1 MPTTEPL
8 DPDDD
13 GEGQLKAIVALSTP
27 PDAPAP
33 AAAPS
38 VRAAQPSASAA
49 PVTGTAPAP
58 ARGARLRTTLNTP
71 GLSLTRRK
79 EEGATQSERAGTQRR
94 KTPFGD
100 EAFEAAWQ
108 RYIDE
113 NTTNHLVINTMRAH
127 QAVRFAGTDSFEMVV
142 DSAPQVELML
152 EAMSH
157 LLEHLR
163 NALANDM
170 ITLKVRAAEG
180 VASPMTWNERE
191 VLADITARHPSLR
204 EFITALKLTLD

>member
-13 GEGQLKAIVALSTP
+13 GEGQLKPIVALSTP

-49 PVTGTAPAP
+49 PAP

-71 GLSLTRRK
+71 GLSLTRRRD
-79 EEGATQSERAGTQRR
+79 EDATQPERAGTQRR

-108 RYIDE
+108 RYINE

-152 EAMSH
+152 EAMPH